1 MLGIHSFATY
11 FFSGSRVVF
20 QTLPRSNQ
28 IANVAHRALHTIIS
42 SSTLLS
48 RSTQHRS
55 FSTNNLDP
63 EKKAIQEHNGE
74 LWSCIG
80 RKKDPT
86 GKGFLYDF
94 FLKPEYRNSRD
105 RTTRDKVNNIYP
117 AIEFYGEY
125 AYHLF
130 SPYMPAPTTDYFNA
144 LGYAIDYSDNSL
156 LMTLPDLDA
165 LFALY
170 NKVGVD
176 DPGLRLP
183 NLKIF
188 SSQGIAKDLDFVRAL
203 IQHHAVLSEG
213 KEFVHDHTAHIIPLL
228 TRIFRDNSNF
238 HSFVMDSTEFYKM
251 YLYKIERLKAEL
263 SNEKSDFFTEE
274 QIQFLRAHLPII
286 KALLGALVDAVS
298 SHTEFEPGELLDV
311 IHTYEWQR
319 YLKNRFSL
327 AKHVASPHPKPPV
340 FDARSCT
347 EIENLLPLIESL
359 PTNHSV

>member
-1 MLGIHSFATY
+1 MLGIHSFATC

-48 RSTQHRS
+48 RSTQDRS

-94 FLKPEYRNSRD
+94 LLKPEYKNSRD
-105 RTTRDKVNNIYP
+105 EATNAKIKNIYP
-117 AIEFYGEY
+117 AIEFRGDY

-144 LGYAIDYSDNSL
+144 LGYSIDYSDNSL
-156 LMTLPDLDA
+156 LLTLPDLDA

-170 NKVGVD
+170 RNLGIDHPELK
-176 DPGLRLP
+176 LP
-183 NLKIF
+183 KLKIF
-188 SSQGIAKDLDFVRAL
+188 SSQGIAQDLDFVRAL

-228 TRIFRDNSNF
+228 TRIFGPKPNF
-238 HSFVMDSTEFYKM
+238 DSFVMDSTKFYRTS
-251 YLYKIERLKAEL
+251 LNKIERLKAEFT
-263 SNEKSDFFTEE
+263 NQKSEFFTEE
-274 QIQFLRAHLPII
+274 QIQFLRIHLPII
-286 KALLGALVDAVS
+286 EALLGALVDALS
-298 SHTEFEPGELLDV
+298 SNTKFEQAQLLDV
-311 IHTYEWQR
+311 IHTYEWQQ
-319 YLKNRFSL
+319 YLKKRFSL
-327 AKHVASPHPKPPV
+327 AEHEDSPHPKPPI

-347 EIENLLPLIESL
+347 EIENLLPLIDSL
-359 PTNHSV
+359 PSNYSI